1 MVHKEIILP
10 ILLNQNIELVF
21 YLVLKALK
29 EIEDKEKQISEVD
42 KKNIVNEKR

>member
-10 ILLNQNIELVF
+10 IILNQNIELVF
-21 YLVLKALK
+21 YLVIKALE
-29 EIEDKEKQISEVD
+29 EIEKKEKQISEVD